1 MSDLLKNIWRT
12 SYLLVCFFKT
22 SDLLIPSFLMS
33 NASESLRS
41 LTKNEQCEQIAQVA
55 HQKGVTMRYLH
66 RSLTQKWATMSESL
80 RSLSKNERMSES
92 VVFWG
97 NSSFYNFFAKNEW
110 FNQKTD
116 ERIPNPGKNGPL
128 QVVTWQASL
137 CKLFCSSLRRPKIYF
152 VALHFSYRADKQ
164 INQRVNIAGP
174 KLTLQPI

>member
-1 MSDLLKNIWRT
+1 
-12 SYLLVCFFKT
+12 
-22 SDLLIPSFLMS
+22 MS

-110 FNQKTD
+110 FTQKTD
-116 ERIPNPGKNGPL
+116 ERIPNPVYYCTVLIDERCCHTSLSQLLVNLLNAAQFGSNYIW
-128 QVVTWQASL
+128 VNFATIQAVILYFNERPEQIAHCRSFLVSDLSNSL
-137 CKLFCSSLRRPKIYF
+137 TSLI
-152 VALHFSYRADKQ
+152 FSGWPDRFAH
-164 INQRVNIAGP
+164 IAH
-174 KLTLQPI
+174 